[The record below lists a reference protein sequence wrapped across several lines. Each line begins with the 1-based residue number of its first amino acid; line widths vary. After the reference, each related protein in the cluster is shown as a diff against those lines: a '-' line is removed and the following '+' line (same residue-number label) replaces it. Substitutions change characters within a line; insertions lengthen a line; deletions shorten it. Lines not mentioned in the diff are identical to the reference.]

1 MKTKSKVS
9 NINHLSVEEFNKLY
23 PIGTKVKYYPVYSF
37 PEFEITETD
46 SKAYEMCRIKNQG
59 VHRIVKCIDFEKPE
73 NFIKLLELN
82 IKEYNKTL
90 VNLATPY
97 FVFNNRKSLLSLIV
111 NSFKNNTQ
119 FARFYFKDIKQA
131 IKSEEW
137 VYG

>member
-1 MKTKSKVS
+1 MT
-9 NINHLSVEEFNKLY
+9 NISQQLCKICGIEPKRNRVTTQGLSGIHLPDLY
-23 PIGTKVKYYPVYSF
+23 P
-37 PEFEITETD
+37 
-46 SKAYEMCRIKNQG
+46 N
-59 VHRIVKCIDFEKPE
+59 FEKPE